1 MFSFFFLTFSQIE
14 LGNADDDRDD
24 DVYFAK
30 TYFDK
35 QNKRKKNKIK
45 LWERDNFFAQ
55 LVESETKSHP
65 LFCNERQI
73 WRKQDISYG
82 FD

>member
-45 LWERDNFFAQ
+45 L
-55 LVESETKSHP
+55 
-65 LFCNERQI
+65 
-73 WRKQDISYG
+73 
-82 FD
+82 